1 MCGILAASYKEE
13 CSLAEISSLVKK
25 MEYRG
30 YDSWGLVTL
39 DKKIKLYRGIGRIN
53 LKKIK
58 GKSRLV
64 LAHTRWATHGGIK
77 IKNCHPFSSCKED
90 RWLIHNGI
98 VENNEKLKIKNH
110 PYYSETDSEVMIH
123 FLEKYKEI
131 EKGMNDLAKTIKG
144 KNSVVVFDKNT
155 KKFVGFRQGSPLII
169 GKEQG
174 VAQIV
179 SDTIA
184 FDKKIK
190 YIYYLNNAEMII
202 IDRRQNIKLF
212 NLKDNKNIEI
222 KWEKFVYKNNINI
235 EGGAMYK
242 ELKEGLETM
251 KRIDK
256 KKKLIRELEKEI
268 RNSREIILIGCGSA
282 GVAAEMGA
290 NLISTKL
297 KIRAS
302 AYNASEINGYIDSFD
317 KDALMIILSQSGETM
332 DLIEVT
338 EKLLKRNF
346 RVLGLINNPLSTL
359 ARMVN
364 KYFPILADKE
374 VAVVATKSFLGMIYW
389 FLKITKTKEKIFYEE
404 KEAINMAK
412 RLTKT
417 DKLLIIGRGEY
428 LVLAKEAALKLKE
441 ACYIQA
447 EAIGGG
453 ELKHGTLALI
463 EKGTKVL
470 AIGNNLEND
479 SAEIKARGGKILEI
493 DKGGIINNL
502 IFIQL
507 LSFFLAKN
515 RGINPDRPRNLAKSV
530 TVK

>member
-1 MCGILAASYKEE
+1 
-13 CSLAEISSLVKK
+13 
-25 MEYRG
+25 
-30 YDSWGLVTL
+30 
-39 DKKIKLYRGIGRIN
+39 
-53 LKKIK
+53 
-58 GKSRLV
+58 
-64 LAHTRWATHGGIK
+64 
-77 IKNCHPFSSCKED
+77 
-90 RWLIHNGI
+90 
-98 VENNEKLKIKNH
+98 
-110 PYYSETDSEVMIH
+110 MIH
-123 FLEKYKEI
+123 FLEKYKDI
-131 EKGMNDLAKTIKG
+131 ERGMKALAKIIKG
-144 KNSVVVFDKNT
+144 KNSVVVFDKYSKN
-155 KKFVGFRQGSPLII
+155 FIGFRQGSPLIV
-169 GKEQG
+169 GKGRG

-179 SDTIA
+179 SDTMA
-184 FDKKIK
+184 FDKKIE
-190 YIYYLNNAEMII
+190 YIYYLNNGEMVRINKK
-202 IDRRQNIKLF
+202 QNIKLF
-212 NLKDNKNIEI
+212 SLLGDKKNEI
-222 KWEKFVYKNNINI
+222 KWEKFIYKDINSV

-256 KKKLIRELEKEI
+256 EKKLLREFEKEI
-268 RNSREIILIGCGSA
+268 RNSREVILVGCGSA

-297 KIRAS
+297 KIRAG
-302 AYNASEINGYIDSFD
+302 AYSASEINGYINSFN
-317 KDALMIILSQSGETM
+317 KDTLIVILSQSGETM
-332 DLIEVT
+332 DLIEVV
-338 EKLLKRNF
+338 EKLLKSNF
-346 RVLGLINNPLSTL
+346 RVIGLINNSRSTL

-364 KYFPILADKE
+364 KHFPILADKE

-404 KEAINMAK
+404 KEAIKMAK
-412 RLTKT
+412 NLTT
-417 DKLLIIGRGEY
+417 IDKLLIIGRGEY
-428 LVLAKEAALKLKE
+428 LILAKEAAIKLKE
-441 ACYIQA
+441 ACYIQS

-493 DKGGIINNL
+493 NKGGIINDL
-502 IFIQL
+502 FFIQL